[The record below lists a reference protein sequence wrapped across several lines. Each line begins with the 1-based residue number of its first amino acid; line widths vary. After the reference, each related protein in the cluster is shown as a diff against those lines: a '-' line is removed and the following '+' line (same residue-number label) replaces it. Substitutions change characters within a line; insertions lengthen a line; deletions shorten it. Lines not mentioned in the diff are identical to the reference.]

1 MKHIYRNLA
10 LAAITIAP
18 LAASAQNTYSGYFLD
33 NYLYRYEMN
42 PAMLEMDK
50 HGFVGMPALGNVNF
64 GMQGNLHVSDIIYPA
79 ADFPEYTGGS
89 KTLLFTNSAIP
100 AATVLKNISNR
111 NNIGVNTKLDI
122 INVGF
127 KAFGGNNA
135 VSLSAVANANVGAP
149 KSLFSLIKEGVS
161 NQTYDIKNFR
171 VNATGYAQLQFN
183 HQRDLGKYV
192 PGLKAGAAFKMLFG
206 LANVDAYF
214 NEAYLNLGTD
224 QWNGLT
230 NADIYASFK
239 NARFKTKYDENAKRE
254 YVNGLDINS
263 FGITGFGIGF
273 DLGATYKWRDFNFSL
288 ALLDLG
294 FISWSN
300 VQYASTEGDRTVNTD
315 AYTFRIGDK
324 KDEEGNV
331 IEDNT
336 WDNFKNNISDLY
348 QLSYV
353 NDKAHR
359 TRGLRATLNWAVD
372 YEFPY
377 YRKLH
382 FGMVNSTNFN
392 NLFTTTEF
400 RFSANVQ
407 PVKCFSASANMVAG
421 TYGVGFGWLVNVNV
435 TGFNFFLGM
444 DHTLGKLAKQ
454 GLPLNS
460 NAEVNIGINFPF

>member
-1 MKHIYRNLA
+1 
-10 LAAITIAP
+10 
-18 LAASAQNTYSGYFLD
+18 
-33 NYLYRYEMN
+33 
-42 PAMLEMDK
+42 
-50 HGFVGMPALGNVNF
+50 
-64 GMQGNLHVSDIIYPA
+64 
-79 ADFPEYTGGS
+79 
-89 KTLLFTNSAIP
+89 
-100 AATVLKNISNR
+100 
-111 NNIGVNTKLDI
+111 
-122 INVGF
+122 
-127 KAFGGNNA
+127 
-135 VSLSAVANANVGAP
+135 
-149 KSLFSLIKEGVS
+149 
-161 NQTYDIKNFR
+161 
-171 VNATGYAQLQFN
+171 
-183 HQRDLGKYV
+183 RDLDKYV
-192 PGLKAGAAFKMLFG
+192 TGLKAGAAFKMLCC
-206 LANVDAYF
+206 LSNVDAYF
-214 NEAYLNLGTD
+214 NKAQLQLGTD
-224 QWNGLT
+224 QWIGIT

-239 NARFKTKYDENAKRE
+239 DARFKTEYNEDAGRK

-263 FGITGFGIGF
+263 FGISGFGIGF

-294 FISWSN
+294 FISWNN

-315 AYTFRIGDK
+315 AYTFQIGDK
-324 KDEEGNV
+324 KDENGEV
-331 IEDNT
+331 IENHT
-336 WDNFKNNISDLY
+336 WDDLKNNISDLY

-353 NDKAHR
+353 KDHGSR

-377 YRKLH
+377 YRNLH

-454 GLPLNS
+454 GIPLNS
-460 NAEVNIGINFPF
+460 NAEVNLGINFPF